1 MVLVYATK
9 RGYMSANRAKNLFFF
24 MKKQPKKPFFLPFS
38 PFAERFAGSR
48 GTARSVRK
56 IPNVFPNRFLQ
67 V

>member
-1 MVLVYATK
+1 MIPNGDRATAAAPFLH
-9 RGYMSANRAKNLFFF
+9 ANPFLSPDAVRR
-24 MKKQPKKPFFLPFS
+24 FFLPFS